1 MFRNRWILTIDGG
14 GDGGGGTATAAPPA
28 SAPTGPAAPPAPSAS
43 FDWKANGF
51 DDAALNVIQA
61 KGWKSPVEQHQS
73 YVNLEKLVGAGPD
86 KLIKIPTG
94 SDPNAWN
101 EVYSKLG
108 RPADPNGY
116 KIPVPEGDKG
126 DFAKMA
132 SKWFH
137 ESGLSQNQAEKL
149 ASQWNAHQA
158 ETTKAEQTATAQ
170 KHSVEVEQLK
180 ASWGDKYQ
188 ANTVLVDRAAQ
199 TFGLTDE
206 HLQGL
211 KAAMGP
217 KAAMELLHQ
226 IGSKIGVDD
235 QFVSGDSKPGLM
247 SMSTEQAIAKIQS
260 NKADRA
266 FVERF
271 NSQDPKTRSEAR
283 EEMDRLHQIAYPS

>member
-1 MFRNRWILTIDGG
+1 MFKNRWQLTIDGG
-14 GDGGGGTATAAPPA
+14 GDGGGGSAVATPPA
-28 SAPTGPAAPPAPSAS
+28 SAPAGSAPPAPSAS
-43 FDWKANGF
+43 FDWKSANL
-51 DDAALNVIQA
+51 DPETATYRESR
-61 KGWKSPVEQHQS
+61 GWKTPGDVVAS
-73 YVNLEKLVGAGPD
+73 YWNLEKLTGAGAD

-158 ETTKAEQTATAQ
+158 ETMKAEQAATAQ

-180 ASWGDKYQ
+180 ASWGEKYQ

-235 QFVSGDSKPGLM
+235 QFVSGDTKPGM
-247 SMSTEQAIAKIQS
+247 TSMSTEQAIAKIQA

-271 NSQDPKTRSEAR
+271 NSPDPKTRSEAR